1 MVHNLKF
8 IAVLFL
14 ILWFVSNDV
23 YADDGWTQLNL
34 GISNTFNTVYFIN
47 PSTGWIAGQG
57 PILGTTNGGN
67 NWSIE
72 YYGTNAD
79 FRSLY
84 FLNNQTG
91 YAAGVLNGVGLIV
104 KTTNAGQNWVQQ
116 VTGVGY
122 FLFSI
127 YFRNNSDT
135 GWAVGAGG
143 IILKTIDGG
152 ANWVIKNSG
161 TTLTLYCISH
171 PYPNRGWIGRA
182 GNSILYSSN
191 GGETWVPQT
200 VGISG
205 DVWVS
210 QTQICCNG
218 VGWLSGSQSNG
229 MVLMTTNYGT
239 NWVQK
244 PILSNFNTSLFF
256 YNENVGWVV
265 GYSVQTGAA
274 TIFHTTNAGTN
285 WTSQLTIV
293 YQEDLFS
300 VYFANDLTGF
310 AVGYGGLVLKTTNGG
325 VITGFNKN
333 TTDVPNRFKL
343 YQNYPNPFNPVTE
356 IKFDLPKSLDVKL
369 TIYDLLGR
377 RTAVLVNN
385 TLKAGSYSYRWD
397 AFNHPSGVYLY
408 RLVTQDFTESKKMI
422 LIK

>member
-1 MVHNLKF
+1 MIHNHKC
-8 IAVLFL
+8 IPVLFL
-14 ILWFVSNDV
+14 ILWYVSNDV

-34 GISNTFNTVYFIN
+34 GIGNTFNTVFFIN

-84 FLNNQTG
+84 FSNNQTG

-135 GWAVGAGG
+135 GWAVGGSG
-143 IILKTIDGG
+143 VILKTVDGG
-152 ANWVIKNSG
+152 ANWVVKNSG
-161 TTLTLYCISH
+161 TTLALTCISH
-171 PYPNRGWIGRA
+171 PYPNRGWIGKS

-191 GGETWVPQT
+191 GGETWVPQP
-200 VGISG
+200 VG
-205 DVWVS
+205 VS
-210 QTQICCNG
+210 DGWRSESMICCNG
-218 VGWLSGSQSNG
+218 IGWLMGGTQSSSP
-229 MVLMTTNYGT
+229 VLKTTNYGVNWFQQNIPAFNKNFIFFT
-239 NWVQK
+239 NEYTGWIVGHAASAA
-244 PILSNFNTSLFF
+244 I
-256 YNENVGWVV
+256 YN
-265 GYSVQTGAA
+265 
-274 TIFHTTNAGTN
+274 TTNGGVN
-285 WTSQLTIV
+285 WTSQLTMV

-300 VYFANDLTGF
+300 VYFANDLTGY

-356 IKFDLPKSLDVKL
+356 IKFDLRKSSNVKL
-369 TIYDLLGR
+369 AVYDLLGKEIS
-377 RTAVLVNN
+377 VLVNN
-385 TLKAGSYSYRWD
+385 TLKAGSYNYSWD
-397 AFNHPSGVYLY
+397 ASNYTSGVYLY
-408 RLVTQDFTESKKMI
+408 RLVTQDFTETKKMM